1 MRTAVVV
8 AGGGELSPAAAAS
21 LPADALV
28 IGADSGAAAALALGL
43 SPHHVVGDLDSLA
56 PEVLTELE
64 RRGVEVHRHP
74 VDKDA
79 TDLELAMELAVTLG
93 AGRLVVLGAWG
104 ERLDHLAA
112 EMALLASDRWVDL
125 AVQARLGPA
134 EIHVVRRSLTV
145 RGPAGQLLTLLAT
158 GGPATGVRTTGLR
171 YPLAGEVLVPGSS
184 RGVSNELLGG
194 TATVSVEAGVL
205 LAIAPL
211 PGSA

>member
-8 AGGGELSPAAAAS
+8 AGGGELRPATAES
-21 LPADALV
+21 LPPDALV
-28 IGADSGAAAALALGL
+28 IGADSGAAAALAIGL
-43 SPHHVVGDLDSLA
+43 VPHHVVGDLDSLA
-56 PEVLTELE
+56 PAVLAELE

-79 TDLELAMELAVTLG
+79 TDLELAIDLAVGLG

-112 EMALLASDRWVDL
+112 ELALLASDRWVDV
-125 AVQARLGPA
+125 AVEARLGLA
-134 EIHVVRRSLTV
+134 EVHVVRRSLTLH
-145 RGPAGQLLTLLAT
+145 GQAGELITLLAT
-158 GGPATGVRTTGLR
+158 GGPVGGVRTTGLR
-171 YPLAGEVLVPGSS
+171 YPLAGEELVPGST

-194 TATVSVEAGVL
+194 TATVSVETGVL
-205 LAIAPL
+205 LVIRPS